1 MKDLKVKRNSII
13 VLLITL
19 VIFYFII
26 KDNFNDVMEVLKVA
40 NITWLVVALL
50 VHLLSIFFEAIILK
64 KLTCKYNREYNVRK
78 AFGLNLITKFFNGIT
93 PSSTGGQPF
102 QIYELKK
109 DKLRVSDAT
118 TVVMEFFLIYQI
130 ALIILS
136 ILCYVL
142 NIIFNLVDFNTTLT
156 ILFYLGLTGNV
167 FTLIIAIVIGRSK
180 KVIKKLLV
188 FITKVLSRLK
198 IVKNKK
204 EIIEKVE
211 RTCSEF
217 NVGFIEMNKDKVF
230 LFKCVVI
237 QLLAFVIRFSV
248 SIFIFKAIGIGN
260 DINFVE
266 CLVASIFVFLA
277 GSYVPIP
284 GGSGGMEYA
293 YYGFFSKFISGAIL
307 SSCLILWR
315 LITYLIPLIIG
326 GIVFSFRS
334 NKK

>member
-40 NITWLVVALL
+40 NIMWLVIALL
-50 VHLLSIFFEAIILK
+50 IHLLSIFFEAIIIK
-64 KLTCKYNREYNVRK
+64 KLACKYNKEYNVKK

-118 TVVMEFFLIYQI
+118 NVVMEFFLIYQI

-136 ILCYVL
+136 ILCYIL
-142 NIIFNLVDFNTTLT
+142 NIIFDIVDFSSTLT
-156 ILFYLGLTGNV
+156 ILFYLGLIGNV
-167 FTLIIAIVIGRSK
+167 FTLIIAIIIGRSNR
-180 KVIKKLLV
+180 VIKKLLV
-188 FITKVLSRLK
+188 FITKVLSKLK
-198 IVKNKK
+198 LVKNKK
-204 EIIEKVE
+204 EILEKVE
-211 RTCSEF
+211 RICNEF
-217 NVGFIEMNKDKVF
+217 NIGFMEMNKNKLF
-230 LFKCVVI
+230 LFKCVFI
-237 QLLAFVIRFSV
+237 QLIAFIIRFSV

-260 DINFVE
+260 DINFIE
-266 CLVASIFVFLA
+266 CIVASILVFLA
-277 GSYVPIP
+277 GSYIPIP

-293 YYGFFSKFISGAIL
+293 YYGFFSKFIGGAIL

-326 GIVFSFRS
+326 GIVFSFKS
-334 NKK
+334 NKR